1 MTSWR
6 NFTSLFLLVLP
17 LIELSEEGCLDYL
30 SEKGM
35 AINNLSYLVP
45 LVKANS
51 AKNTLLCTLENG
63 CRKFKNEGGNDPE
76 KLCSLFYDCFPN
88 DSELDQELCQGF
100 SGQNISVYNL
110 RCLIATAINQE
121 IKYKGCNYDNVC
133 SLYSELK
140 SMDQTSPPPTTTPS
154 TTRAPPPITTPSTTT
169 RAPPPI
175 TTPSTTT
182 RAPPPTTT
190 PSTTTRA
197 LPPTTTP
204 STTTRALPQ
213 TTTPSTTTRALPPTT
228 TPSTT
233 TRTLRETTPPET
245 ATVLLPIKETP
256 RALSLTTTTTTIVT
270 QSEVTGSNALTNK
283 HEADNKSIHD
293 KGPVNMM
300 SLLMISMILNLLL
313 PLTVYLL
320 MRMRTQNRTQDRIH
334 MDGLWRDPGDRPL
347 EASEP
352 TSPGNEVETMQLM
365 QPTEC
370 HSVVTT
376 SADTIEEDCT
386 VGNSLPG

>member
-140 SMDQTSPPPTTTPS
+140 SM
-154 TTRAPPPITTPSTTT
+154 A
-169 RAPPPI
+169 A
-175 TTPSTTT
+175 
-182 RAPPPTTT
+182 
-190 PSTTTRA
+190 
-197 LPPTTTP
+197 
-204 STTTRALPQ
+204 
-213 TTTPSTTTRALPPTT
+213 
-228 TPSTT
+228 
-233 TRTLRETTPPET
+233 
-245 ATVLLPIKETP
+245 
-256 RALSLTTTTTTIVT
+256 
-270 QSEVTGSNALTNK
+270 ALTNK
-283 HEADNKSIHD
+283 HEADNKSIHN

>member
-17 LIELSEEGCLDYL
+17 LIELSKEGCLDYL

-45 LVKANS
+45 LIKANS
-51 AKNTLLCTLENG
+51 AKNTLLCTLEKG
-63 CRKFKNEGGNDPE
+63 CSRIRNEGRNDTE
-76 KLCSLFYDCFPN
+76 KLCSLYYDCFPN
-88 DSELDQELCQGF
+88 DSQLDQGLCEGF

-110 RCLIATAINQE
+110 RCLTATAINQE
-121 IKYKGCNYDNVC
+121 IKYKGCNYDHVC
-133 SLYSELK
+133 NLYSELK
-140 SMDQTSPPPTTTPS
+140 S
-154 TTRAPPPITTPSTTT
+154 
-169 RAPPPI
+169 
-175 TTPSTTT
+175 
-182 RAPPPTTT
+182 
-190 PSTTTRA
+190 
-197 LPPTTTP
+197 
-204 STTTRALPQ
+204 
-213 TTTPSTTTRALPPTT
+213 
-228 TPSTT
+228 
-233 TRTLRETTPPET
+233 T
-245 ATVLLPIKETP
+245 A
-256 RALSLTTTTTTIVT
+256 A
-270 QSEVTGSNALTNK
+270 ALTSK
-283 HEADNKSIHD
+283 HEA
-293 KGPVNMM
+293 GPVNMM

-334 MDGLWRDPGDRPL
+334 MDGLWRDPGDWPL

-352 TSPGNEVETMQLM
+352 TSPGNEVETTQLM

-386 VGNSLPG
+386 VGNSLQG